1 MNGLILMDVASAQ
14 SCQGAGFV
22 GMVCCCPAAA
32 PRSGCIDFFAFVI
45 VRGLKPPG
53 YTPPP
58 LPGHLRIP
66 RPAGAKV
73 IRLRPAGAFAYP
85 PSRRGKGYTPPPLPG
100 HLRIPR
106 PEGTKVIR
114 LRPCRGICVS
124 PRPAGAK
131 VIRLRPAGAFAY
143 PPVPKGHSNVAGV
156 F

>member
-73 IRLRPAGAFAYP
+73 IRLRPCRGFFVFPVPPGQRLHTSAPPGHFRIPRPAGAKAIHLRPAGAFAYP
-85 PSRRGKGYTPPPLPG
+85 PSRRD
-100 HLRIPR
+100 I
-106 PEGTKVIR
+106 VM
-114 LRPCRGICVS
+114 
-124 PRPAGAK
+124 
-131 VIRLRPAGAFAY
+131 
-143 PPVPKGHSNVAGV
+143 
-156 F
+156 

>member
-66 RPAGAKV
+66 RPEGAKV
-73 IRLRPAGAFAYP
+73 TRLRP
-85 PSRRGKGYTPPPLPG
+85 R
-100 HLRIPR
+100 
-106 PEGTKVIR
+106 
-114 LRPCRGICVS
+114 RGICVS
-124 PRPAGAK
+124 PVPKGQ
-131 VIRLRPAGAFAY
+131 RLYGSAPAGAFAY
-143 PPVPKGHSNVAGV
+143 PPVPPGQRLYASAPPGHLRIPPSRRDIVM
-156 F
+156 